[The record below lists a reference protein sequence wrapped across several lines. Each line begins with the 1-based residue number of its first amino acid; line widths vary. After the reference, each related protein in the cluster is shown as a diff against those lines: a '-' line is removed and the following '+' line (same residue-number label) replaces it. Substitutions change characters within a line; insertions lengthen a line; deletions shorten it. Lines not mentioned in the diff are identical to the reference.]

1 MSDIFWNIDFPAF
14 IIAALAGLSCSLCG
28 ALLLLK
34 KETMIADAFSHSLLP
49 GLALAYAVTGVI
61 SFGAMLVGAFLS
73 CMAAAGLILLIRRT
87 NILNENTALGV
98 TLTGFFALGVIL
110 LETLV
115 GSDVHLDTEHAL
127 YGALELV
134 YWPDMSLATL
144 PHQIPVLMLLCLTL
158 TLFLVLRFQ
167 HLKTLLFD
175 QEWARTIGIAGRR
188 TDFQIIALTV
198 CTVVA
203 CFEAVGVIL
212 VLALIV
218 CPAAA
223 ARLLSNKLSAFI
235 ILSGALGMIAGLAGY
250 YLGAILPLQ
259 IGLDFSLNAAG
270 SIALS
275 AGCMV
280 LICYLVNG
288 LKKGI

>member
-1 MSDIFWNIDFPAF
+1 MSDIFWSIDFPAF
-14 IIAALAGLSCSLCG
+14 IIAALAGLSCGLCG
-28 ALLLLK
+28 SLLLLK
-34 KETMIADAFSHSLLP
+34 KQTMIADTFSHSLLP
-49 GLALAYAVTGVI
+49 GLALAYAATGVI

-134 YWPDMSLATL
+134 YWPDMNIMTL
-144 PHQIPVLMLLCLTL
+144 PYQIPVLIFLCLTL
-158 TLFLVLRFQ
+158 ALFLVLRFQ

-175 QEWARTIGIAGRR
+175 PEWAKTIGIAGRM
-188 TDFQIIALTV
+188 TDFQIMALTV

-275 AGCMV
+275 AGFMV
-280 LICYLVNG
+280 FICYMIGNR
-288 LKKGI
+288 KERI